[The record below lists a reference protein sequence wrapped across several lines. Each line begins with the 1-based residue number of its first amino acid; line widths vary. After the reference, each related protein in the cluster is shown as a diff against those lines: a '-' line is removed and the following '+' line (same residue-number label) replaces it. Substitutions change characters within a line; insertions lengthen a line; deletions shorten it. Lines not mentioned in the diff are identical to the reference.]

1 MTLKICQIDLSEA
14 ELLFQ
19 IQAFEQSVRVIK
31 LNKTFCFCL
40 ILMRKGLVLF
50 ILIKKCK
57 QVKITSVEK

>member
-31 LNKTFCFCL
+31 LNKTFCFL
-40 ILMRKGLVLF
+40 SHSNAKRLGIIYFDQKM
-50 ILIKKCK
+50 
-57 QVKITSVEK
+57 